1 MVYLLKIY
9 TMKNFLFLLSVL
21 LVTVSCEQTA
31 EEYYNIGLDKF
42 ETGDHKGAI
51 VDYTKAIE
59 LAPAH
64 SRAYCARGEA
74 RNWENDIKGAIADYT
89 KAIELAP
96 AYAYAYSL
104 RSEAYLIDL
113 KNYSAAIADLT
124 KLIELGPD
132 YLDNNEPDP
141 DLAFEVDIST
151 YYGNRSQAKS
161 YLKDYKG
168 AISDIN
174 KAIELKPKDS
184 RFYRGRGCIKSQLSD
199 YDGACLDWSKAVEL
213 GNTDAKELIKLFRG
227 GLNPTC
233 Y

>member
-21 LVTVSCEQTA
+21 LVTVSCGQTA

-42 ETGDHKGAI
+42 ETGDH
-51 VDYTKAIE
+51 
-59 LAPAH
+59 
-64 SRAYCARGEA
+64 
-74 RNWENDIKGAIADYT
+74 KGAIADYT

-213 GNTDAKELIKLFRG
+213 GNTDAKELIKLFRR